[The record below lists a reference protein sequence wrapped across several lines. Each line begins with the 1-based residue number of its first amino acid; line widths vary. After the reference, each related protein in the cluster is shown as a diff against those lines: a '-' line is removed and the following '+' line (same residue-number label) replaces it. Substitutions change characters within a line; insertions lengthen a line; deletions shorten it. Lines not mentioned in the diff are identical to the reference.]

1 MTVLRMLLATFFVLA
16 GLGSTV
22 SAVRRGNLYDLVA
35 AVALFAIAIALWP
48 RRDRS
53 SA

>member
-1 MTVLRMLLATFFVLA
+1 MTVLRTFLAVFFVLA
-16 GLGSTV
+16 GLGSVV
-22 SAVRRGNLYDLVA
+22 SAVRQGELFDLVV

-48 RRDRS
+48 RKRQS